1 MPGELAS
8 IRTRQFIA
16 ERLVPSL
23 LKISVRC
30 FIIIIIFIIFLVYK
44 QMVQKFPVVSIKK
57 WQAPQVISGEI
68 EPTKGVT
75 FHKLEAK
82 HTKYY

>member
-8 IRTRQFIA
+8 IRIRQFIA

-30 FIIIIIFIIFLVYK
+30 FIIIIIIF
-44 QMVQKFPVVSIKK
+44 SIFFSLKD
-57 WQAPQVISGEI
+57 S
-68 EPTKGVT
+68 
-75 FHKLEAK
+75 LM
-82 HTKYY
+82 Y